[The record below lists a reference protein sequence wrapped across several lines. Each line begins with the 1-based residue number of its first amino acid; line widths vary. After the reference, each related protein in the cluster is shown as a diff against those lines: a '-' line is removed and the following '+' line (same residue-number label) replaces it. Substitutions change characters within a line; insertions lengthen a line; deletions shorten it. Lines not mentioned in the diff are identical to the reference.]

1 MSKNDTLVKKHRWLS
16 QKIRYARRRVFS
28 GERPYMLYAQRLKEG
43 YNAVDRFLYD
53 AIKNRRRFSFGAEKG
68 ASVFSNAFFISA
80 ICHAVFFAALLFYLD
95 MTPPVAKKKI
105 PVIQVKMIGPE
116 RIKSAKTPTRAPK
129 SEKVKPKKV
138 KPKKK
143 QSEKPKPETAKLEK
157 PKPETPKTET
167 PKLEKPKPETPKT
180 ETPKSETPKSKKT
193 KIKKPESKE
202 PAPHEE
208 KPPPKVSLPAPP
220 DIGKIDKKKVK
231 KSLKKDTYD
240 AVKARKSALE
250 KVREKIKKE
259 SKKNMAAP
267 KKPLKPKPKPK
278 TEPDA
283 KPRIKSEPE
292 DEKNEFENRFGN
304 ESNADR
310 IAEPGDLIKLKR
322 LDRYNTEI
330 KNRIER
336 NWAYSPLLTKEFLRL
351 EALVSI
357 SIMANGEIKDINLD
371 KKSGSQYFDE
381 SIYQAALKSNP
392 FPPLPELPSG
402 YKAPHIIRFRFIP
415 PEK

>member
-1 MSKNDTLVKKHRWLS
+1 
-16 QKIRYARRRVFS
+16 
-28 GERPYMLYAQRLKEG
+28 MLYAQRLKER

-53 AIKNRRRFSFGAEKG
+53 AIKNRRRFLFGAEKG
-68 ASVFSNAFFISA
+68 ASVFSVAFFISA
-80 ICHAVFFAALLFYLD
+80 LCHAVFFAALIFYLD
-95 MTPPVAKKKI
+95 MTPPVAEKKI

-129 SEKVKPKKV
+129 PEKVKPEKVKPEKV

-143 QSEKPKPETAKLEK
+143 QSETPKPETPKPET

-167 PKLEKPKPETPKT
+167 PKTEKA
-180 ETPKSETPKSKKT
+180 KSETPKSKKT

-208 KPPPKVSLPAPP
+208 KPAPKVSLPAPP